1 MSHSRVAH
9 IAGAGVG
16 KTMAEIPIRCTMT
29 SVVVVRASVAQ
40 PRVLLL
46 RRASAY
52 LQGAWSYVAGHL
64 EAGESM
70 WQCALR
76 ELAEE
81 TGLRPLELYSA
92 DCCEQFYD
100 VRDECIEL
108 VPAFVAMVE
117 ADADVRLNHEHD
129 AFRWVT
135 FAEALPQLPFDGQR
149 ELFAR
154 VHREFVE
161 RTPPPSLRLA

>member
-1 MSHSRVAH
+1 
-9 IAGAGVG
+9 
-16 KTMAEIPIRCTMT
+16 MAEIPVRCTMA
-29 SVVVVRASVAQ
+29 SVVVMRTSVAQ

-46 RRASAY
+46 RRASVY

-64 EAGESM
+64 EAGEAL

-81 TGLRPLELYSA
+81 TSLHPTALYSA

-100 VRDECIEL
+100 LRDECIQL

-117 ADADVRLNHEHD
+117 ADATVRLNHEHS

-135 FAEALPQLPFDGQR
+135 FTEALPELPFDGQR
-149 ELFAR
+149 ELFSR

-161 RTPPPSLRLA
+161 RPPPPSLRIPWPQASAS

>member
-1 MSHSRVAH
+1 
-9 IAGAGVG
+9 
-16 KTMAEIPIRCTMT
+16 MADIPVRCTMA
-29 SVVVVRASVAQ
+29 SVVVLRAPADQ

-46 RRASAY
+46 RRAGPY
-52 LQGAWSYVAGHL
+52 LQGAWSYVAGHV
-64 EAGESM
+64 EAGETL

-81 TGLRPLELYSA
+81 TALRPAAFYSA

-100 VRDECIEL
+100 ARNDCIQI

-117 ADADVRLNHEHD
+117 ADASVLLNGEHD

-135 FAEALPQLPFDGQR
+135 FAEALPQLLFDGQR

-154 VHREFVE
+154 VQRDFVE
-161 RTPPPSLRLA
+161 RTPPASLRLPPTRGKGA

>member
-1 MSHSRVAH
+1 
-9 IAGAGVG
+9 
-16 KTMAEIPIRCTMT
+16 MAEIPVRCTMA
-29 SVVVVRASVAQ
+29 SVVVVRASAAQ
-40 PRVLLL
+40 PHVLLM

-64 EAGESM
+64 EAGETL

-81 TGLRPLELYSA
+81 TSLKPVELYSA

-100 VRDECIEL
+100 VRDECIHL
-108 VPAFVAMVE
+108 VPAFVAMVD
-117 ADADVRLNHEHD
+117 AGADVRLNREHN
-129 AFRWVT
+129 AFRWVSFT
-135 FAEALPQLPFDGQR
+135 EALPELPFDGQR

-161 RTPPPSLRLA
+161 RAPPPSLRLPL